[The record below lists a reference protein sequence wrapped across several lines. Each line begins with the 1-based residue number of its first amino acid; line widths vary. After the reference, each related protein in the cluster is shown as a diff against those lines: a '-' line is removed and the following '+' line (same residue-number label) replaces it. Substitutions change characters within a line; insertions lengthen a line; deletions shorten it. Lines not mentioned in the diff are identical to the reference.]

1 MKKKIFIFLV
11 LFFVIGS
18 LFSMDFSLLGLTRFS
33 VESEKKEEIKSFSI
47 DITPSFGVMFGR
59 ASEYVY
65 LDYEEY
71 AGIKDYN
78 PKLSQLDYDFTFPF
92 FSLNIDS
99 ILFKYLYL
107 GGSFSIGIPLECGI
121 MQDYDWLNVEKN
133 PKHEWANELT
143 NYSIHKNNLD
153 SYYDIKLD
161 IGANINIENAVTL
174 IPLVGF
180 GIDSIQFS
188 AFNGKFKYYSS
199 IKNGVYT
206 PISVESKEFELIG
219 KDIIYAQY
227 SSNKLGSS
235 SIQFN
240 LGLKYSLDFIP
251 RLKVLGSL
259 LFFPFYTVS
268 SYDYHIRTNTE
279 YISVVEHSFKFST
292 DLQLS
297 FEFNKYL
304 SAGIMGQFEII
315 PQLRGISY
323 SRFANSKM
331 NYSFAKNCQSGI
343 SRISGK
349 VSLVL
354 GLSF

>member
-78 PKLSQLDYDFTFPF
+78 PKLSQLDYDFTFPY
-92 FSLNIDS
+92 FSLTVDS

-143 NYSIHKNNLD
+143 NYSKHENHLD
-153 SYYDIKLD
+153 SYFDCKLN
-161 IGANINIENAVTL
+161 IGPNINILNKVSL

-180 GIDSIQFS
+180 GLDSIQFS
-188 AFNGKFKYYSS
+188 ASNGKCKY
-199 IKNGVYT
+199 GVVRDGAYT
-206 PISVESKEFELIG
+206 PISSENEEFELSG
-219 KDIIYAQY
+219 KDIIYSQY
-227 SSNKLGSS
+227 SSAVNGGSL
-235 SIQFN
+235 IQFN

-251 RLKVLGSL
+251 RIKILGSF
-259 LFFPFYTVS
+259 LFYPFYTIS

-292 DLQLS
+292 DLQVS
-297 FEFNKYL
+297 FKINSFL
-304 SAGIMGQFEII
+304 FAGVFGQFDIV
-315 PQLRGISY
+315 PQLRGVSY
-323 SRFANSKM
+323 SKYASYNGA
-331 NYSFAKNCQSGI
+331 YSFAKNCQSGI